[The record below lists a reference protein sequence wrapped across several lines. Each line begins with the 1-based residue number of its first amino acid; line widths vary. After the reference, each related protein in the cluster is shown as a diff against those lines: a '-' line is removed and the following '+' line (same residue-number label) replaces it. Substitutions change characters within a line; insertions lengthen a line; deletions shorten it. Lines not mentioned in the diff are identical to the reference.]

1 MIRLDMHLYCIC
13 IYTHTLSIQGVK
25 FGKCMRGNERQI
37 SGREKREVE
46 KTATVACNGSF
57 LSGVVQVGAG
67 RRGVRSV
74 GFLFTLQRL
83 DIHRYREDL
92 LYEYC
97 GSPRVSLKSGCSFVR
112 SSSLIPFFRIVSF
125 MPRHLPLL
133 TISSKISRTIDTY
146 FSQTSEAKT
155 NVET

>member
-97 GSPRVSLKSGCSFVR
+97 GSRPGVAQKWLLVRAFQFAYSLFSNRLVHATTPAAPYHLLENLANHRHIFFPNQR
-112 SSSLIPFFRIVSF
+112 S
-125 MPRHLPLL
+125 
-133 TISSKISRTIDTY
+133 
-146 FSQTSEAKT
+146 
-155 NVET
+155 